1 MNQWIKPMTEDN
13 PYVSPGSN
21 SNVTRESR
29 WTLRNHPV
37 LTLLLSIVLGM
48 MSGLAVLAFTIA
60 VTAHRGVPPAAYYTL
75 GPAIWLW
82 RFSVGSPS
90 VFMLAGATCV
100 AWTAYWWFALAGT
113 AKLPAIA
120 RLIAITVF
128 HVLSVVL
135 FQLMFG
141 LP

>member
-1 MNQWIKPMTEDN
+1 MTEDN
-13 PYVSPGSN
+13 PYASTASK
-21 SNVTRESR
+21 SSVTRQSR
-29 WTLRNHPV
+29 WTLRDHPV
-37 LTLLLSIVLGM
+37 LTLLLSILLGM
-48 MSGLAVLAFTIA
+48 TSGFAVLAFTIA
-60 VTAHRGVPPAAYYTL
+60 VTAHRGVPPVGYYTL
-75 GPAIWLW
+75 GPATWLW

-120 RLIAITVF
+120 RLIAIMLF